1 MRSWISSGVIV
12 LAALLAAEGAR
23 AEPRLFSLYGLA
35 GWETKTFLG
44 HKATGYK
51 PVNDG
56 RIQVI
61 EADCDDSASGMMWRE
76 SIDLAATPILAWR
89 WKIDRVFDGLN
100 ERQKTGDDF
109 PVRVYAV
116 RSGGVIPWRT
126 RTVTYVWSNGEQPG
140 EDWPDPYTDA
150 AHVVAVRSGAAGV
163 GEWQEQRR
171 DLRAD
176 FKKFFGLELK
186 TLDGVALMSDCD
198 DHHDKVRAWY
208 GDLRLLAQ

>member
-1 MRSWISSGVIV
+1 MRSRISSVAI
-12 LAALLAAEGAR
+12 ALLLTAEAAS

-35 GWETKTFLG
+35 GWEAKTFLG

-61 EADCDDSASGMMWRE
+61 EADCEDSASGMLWKE
-76 SIDLAATPILAWR
+76 TIDLAATPILTWR
-89 WKIDRVFDGLN
+89 WKIENVFEGLN

-116 RSGGVIPWRT
+116 RSGGVMLWKT
-126 RTVTYVWSNGEQPG
+126 RTLNYVWSNGEQQG
-140 EDWPDPYTDA
+140 EDWADPYTDS
-150 AHVVAVRSGAAGV
+150 AHIVAVRSGHAGA
-163 GEWQEQRR
+163 GEWQTERR

-198 DHHDKVRAWY
+198 DHHDKAHAWY
-208 GDLRLLAQ
+208 GDLRLLPQ